1 MGLILPSVVTSDG
14 ASVYISES
22 ATGVW
27 EAEWPLV
34 GGESKDSPLV
44 VGFSTGSCGGSGA
57 TDNRVLPWF
66 CSSTWNNS
74 SA

>member
-1 MGLILPSVVTSDG
+1 MGFNLPSFITSDG

-22 ATGVW
+22 TTGTW

-34 GGESKDSPLV
+34 GGGSKDSPLL

-57 TDNRVLPWF
+57 TDNRVFP
-66 CSSTWNNS
+66 
-74 SA
+74 